1 MFNAPDSFNPLFNPG
16 IAGQFTIRFM
26 YDTLLGMPEINKF
39 TPQLANSIDTTDNQN
54 FTIKL
59 NEKAKWTDGKPVT
72 ADDVVFTFNLIAN
85 PKVETTKG
93 SYINMLEGTDSVG
106 KRPDGT
112 PIPDLVAVDEH
123 TVTFRTKKPVDPNY
137 LKSMLGF
144 EVYIVPKHVFE
155 KSIRQTSPIPMPLPN
170 RLLPAVHTSSFP
182 IRRMI
187 MSNWQQTKI
196 TTRVLLS

>member
-1 MFNAPDSFNPLFNPG
+1 MGLLSWIRKRRGLALAVCLALSVTMLAGCGGGSKGGGESAGKKEALTIGMFNAPDSFNPLFNPG

-59 NEKAKWTDGKPVT
+59 NERAKWTDGKPVT

-93 SYINMLEGTDSVG
+93 SYINMLEGD
-106 KRPDGT
+106 
-112 PIPDLVAVDEH
+112 
-123 TVTFRTKKPVDPNY
+123 
-137 LKSMLGF
+137 
-144 EVYIVPKHVFE
+144 
-155 KSIRQTSPIPMPLPN
+155 RQCRQETGRYSHSGSGGC
-170 RLLPAVHTSSFP
+170 R
-182 IRRMI
+182 
-187 MSNWQQTKI
+187 
-196 TTRVLLS
+196 